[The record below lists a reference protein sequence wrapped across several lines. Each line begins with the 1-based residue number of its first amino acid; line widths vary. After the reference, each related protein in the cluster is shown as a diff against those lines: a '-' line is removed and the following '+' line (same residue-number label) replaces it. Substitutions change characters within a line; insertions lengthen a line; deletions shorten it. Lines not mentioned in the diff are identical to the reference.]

1 MHCHCEASCSGRSID
16 LSRSVEAH
24 ILCESFISCIGS
36 VILCGS
42 GACSLHCEEASSCEN
57 VVVDASFAAS
67 FRCIGNCE
75 FNGIPDDFGEGAI
88 IPLPST
94 CPGGKTPVLSFE
106 NAKKCLIYVFCN
118 VVCFRHRKFSSS
130 KCKKKSFPRAKC

>member
-1 MHCHCEASCSGRSID
+1 MQIHLIFPTLNCTSVLWVDLLSQSTKGGVCATLVHCHGEASCSGRSVD

-24 ILCESFISCIGS
+24 ILCESFISCIGT

-57 VVVDASFAAS
+57 VVVDASFATS

-75 FNGIPDDFGEGAI
+75 FIGIPDDFGEGAT

-94 CPGGKTPVLSFE
+94 CPGHKTPVYFLSR
-106 NAKKCLIYVFCN
+106 LY
-118 VVCFRHRKFSSS
+118 
-130 KCKKKSFPRAKC
+130 